1 MNELL
6 NLETLTTLKE
16 VIGDDLNEIIDSFID
31 LLPAQLTAIESA
43 IQLGN
48 ATELRSQ
55 AHTLKGSS
63 SNVGAIKLS
72 ELAYQLETLGK
83 QGDTASAKSVSMP
96 LRSLSRDSEQ
106 ALRRFMAS

>member
-1 MNELL
+1 MSDLL
-6 NLETLTTLKE
+6 NIETLSTLKE

-43 IQLGN
+43 INSGN

-63 SNVGAIKLS
+63 SNVGAQALS
-72 ELAYQLETLGK
+72 ALSYQLETLGK
-83 QGDTASAKSVSMP
+83 QGDTASAKAVAQP
-96 LRSLSRDSEQ
+96 LRQLSKDSEQ